1 MNFAVIDIEQEQI
14 SDYRSELV
22 NGSYVKNCHQIEVS
36 PVSDDVSIQSLLIC
50 LQNIFGANWNDQ
62 HQIIQWLS
70 LYAFENYKNIGFP
83 SINSPEDY
91 YSILS
96 GILLPKQ
103 FERTDMYLDRFNGCV
118 VDFFLSEERITC
130 IVSAEEIQVLSFLN
144 REFKEQIF
152 ERTKQAKVEIEAYVI
167 SLFDS
172 SNS

>member
-1 MNFAVIDIEQEQI
+1 MNFAVIDIEQEQF
-14 SDYRSELV
+14 SDYHSELV
-22 NGSYVKNCHQIEVS
+22 NGSYVEIRHQIEESTVT
-36 PVSDDVSIQSLLIC
+36 DDVSIQNLLDC
-50 LQNIFGANWNDQ
+50 LRKILGANWNNQ

-70 LYAFENYKNIGFP
+70 LYAFENYKNLGFP

-96 GILLPKQ
+96 SILLPKH

-118 VDFFLSEERITC
+118 VDFFLSDERITC

-144 REFKEQIF
+144 RQFKEQIF
-152 ERTKQAKVEIEAYVI
+152 ERTKQAKAEIEVYVI